1 MSQTPRASN
10 KNDDNVVVSWV
21 PDIIAGS
28 DSESVSSVGSAS
40 SKGSVLSRVTSESSK
55 TMKRGTAS
63 SSGAAIDPMLVSQF
77 NKLKVQA
84 KLSRHNE
91 RKMQKMQSR
100 LDRKKQASE
109 YEELWKNFEKLRDS
123 ESEHESGLASDDNN
137 STKES
142 LSLRKD
148 KSDHRRQ
155 LQERR
160 RQRRAAKEF
169 SLHNSRTWFV
179 NFDSSMASNDS
190 STSFYEEFL
199 KFRRISKKSKS
210 QSKSDKSSPNE
221 VNENAD
227 TENEGDSHNRRLVD
241 IEQSISY
248 DGDEGATDGIRIDLV
263 PSNSIASSVK
273 KSFFEDG
280 YSDSGLVDGSFNK
293 SKEKDHVMKVNS
305 FQSPMIGLSDLEG
318 SKHGKALTAPLFLKV
333 EKTNDYNVQR
343 RRRVHSE
350 TDSGRSQSRVSVGQG
365 EDLESIFDKE
375 GMSELERLTN
385 DTPSILSLS
394 RDTGLSLSMF
404 SDSSDKSFPQSAE
417 TQEVSD
423 IAGDDACTSPAP
435 SSPICKIPEIRRV
448 KGLTDLDRL
457 RVAVGSPAK
466 YVTDSQ
472 ETRRLE
478 GLKELERLRNPD
490 GSIVVKSAILRTV
503 SDDQQLNGRTSR
515 LDSIKELARLRSVL
529 PKRTS
534 SNLPESPNGAT
545 YLGDGKYSI

>member
-1 MSQTPRASN
+1 
-10 KNDDNVVVSWV
+10 
-21 PDIIAGS
+21 
-28 DSESVSSVGSAS
+28 
-40 SKGSVLSRVTSESSK
+40 
-55 TMKRGTAS
+55 
-63 SSGAAIDPMLVSQF
+63 
-77 NKLKVQA
+77 
-84 KLSRHNE
+84 
-91 RKMQKMQSR
+91 
-100 LDRKKQASE
+100 
-109 YEELWKNFEKLRDS
+109 
-123 ESEHESGLASDDNN
+123 
-137 STKES
+137 
-142 LSLRKD
+142 
-148 KSDHRRQ
+148 
-155 LQERR
+155 
-160 RQRRAAKEF
+160 
-169 SLHNSRTWFV
+169 
-179 NFDSSMASNDS
+179 MASNDS

-210 QSKSDKSSPNE
+210 KSKKSDETSPNE
-221 VNENAD
+221 VNENTD

-273 KSFFEDG
+273 KSFFQDG
-280 YSDSGLVDGSFNK
+280 LTG
-293 SKEKDHVMKVNS
+293 EDHVMKVNS

-318 SKHGKALTAPLFLKV
+318 RNHGKALTAPLFLKV

-350 TDSGRSQSRVSVGQG
+350 TDSGRSQSRGYVGQG

-375 GMSELERLTN
+375 GMSELERLTD

-404 SDSSDKSFPQSAE
+404 SDSSDKSFPQNTE

-423 IAGDDACTSPAP
+423 IAGLKDHDRIDDACASPAP
-435 SSPICKIPEIRRV
+435 SSPIFKIPESRRV
-448 KGLTDLDRL
+448 KGLTDLERL

-478 GLKELERLRNPD
+478 GLKELERLRNAD
-490 GSIVVKSAILRTV
+490 GSLVLKSAILRTL
-503 SDDQQLNGRTSR
+503 SDDEQLIGRTSR

-529 PKRTS
+529 PKETS